1 MGNDTVPTR
10 SDWSV
15 VGDKVKFEKLS
26 KEKLFDLY
34 VKKTLLKTQKM
45 FDYEGLPETL
55 PKRFVELILQTWGY
69 LILKKVNGE
78 WYGFYGGLGG
88 VPDAYYQPT
97 KATIANPY
105 LKYSAT
111 LEIDKECVVIR
122 NDALRMGLMPMIE
135 RYAYLQAETDI
146 SFKFMA
152 VNTRVGWIINTKS
165 DQQKESAEK
174 FLDNIEKGEKLG
186 VIHSKDFDPDENLD
200 VYNQQLTPN
209 LIQHLIELKQYN
221 EGTFLQEIGIQSA
234 FNMKREAIN
243 EAEAA
248 LSTDILFPL
257 IDEML
262 EEREEGWKK
271 FNEMSGENVKVKL
284 SSVWE
289 HLRNTREM
297 SDQIIETQI
306 KDNMGVDEPSKEV
319 NVDEGKNDN

>member
-1 MGNDTVPTR
+1 MANDRVPNR

-15 VGDKVKFEKLS
+15 VGDAVKFESLT
-26 KEKLFDLY
+26 KEKLFNLY
-34 VKKTLLKTQKM
+34 VRKTLLKTQKM
-45 FDYEGLPETL
+45 FDYEGLPKTL

-69 LILKKVNGE
+69 IILKQVDGE

-88 VPDAYYQPT
+88 VPDVYYQPT
-97 KATIANPY
+97 IATVSNPY

-111 LEIDKECVVIR
+111 LEIDKDCILIR
-122 NDALRMGLMPMIE
+122 NDALRMGLLPLIE

-152 VNTRVGWIINTKS
+152 VNTRVGWIINTKNDS
-165 DQQKESAEK
+165 QKESAEE
-174 FLDNIEKGEKLG
+174 FLSNIEKGEKLG
-186 VIHSKDFDPDENLD
+186 VIHSKDFDPDEDLN

-248 LSTDILFPL
+248 LSTDILFPM
-257 IDEML
+257 IDELL
-262 EEREEGWKK
+262 EEREEGWKQ
-271 FNEMSGENVKVKL
+271 FNEFSGLNVKVKL

-297 SDQIIETQI
+297 SDTIIENEI
-306 KDNMGVDEPSKEV
+306 KDSMNVEEPSKEENV
-319 NVDEGKNDN
+319 NENENNS

>member
-1 MGNDTVPTR
+1 MANNTVPAR
-10 SDWSV
+10 SDWD
-15 VGDKVKFEKLS
+15 VGGKIKFDSLR
-26 KEKLFDLY
+26 KENLFNLY

-45 FDYEGLPETL
+45 FDYDGLPETI
-55 PKRFVELILQTWGY
+55 PKRFFELILQTWGFI
-69 LILKKVNGE
+69 ILKKVNNE

-97 KATIANPY
+97 IATIANPY

-111 LEIDKECVVIR
+111 LEIDKECIVIR

-135 RYAYLQAETDI
+135 RYAYLQTETDI
-146 SFKFMA
+146 SFKFIA
-152 VNTRVGWIINTKS
+152 VNSRVSYIINTKNDS
-165 DQQKESAEK
+165 QKESAEM
-174 FLDNIEKGEKLG
+174 FLDKIEKGEKLG
-186 VIHSKDFDPDENLD
+186 IIHSEDFDPDEDLN
-200 VYNQQLTPN
+200 VFSQQITPN

-262 EEREEGWKK
+262 EEREEGLKR
-271 FNEMSGENVKVKL
+271 FNEMSGLNVSVKL

-306 KDNMGVDEPSKEV
+306 KENMNVEEPSKEE
-319 NVDEGKNDN
+319 NVDERND

>member
-1 MGNDTVPTR
+1 MSNDRVPNR

-15 VGDKVKFEKLS
+15 VGDKVKFESLT
-26 KEKLFDLY
+26 KENLFNLY

-69 LILKKVNGE
+69 IILKQVDGE

-97 KATIANPY
+97 IATVANPY

-111 LEIDKECVVIR
+111 LEIDKDCIVIR
-122 NDALRMGLMPMIE
+122 NDALRMGLLPLIE
-135 RYAYLQAETDI
+135 RYAYLQSETDI

-152 VNTRVGWIINTKS
+152 VNTRVGWIINTKNDS
-165 DQQKESAEK
+165 QKESAEA
-174 FLDNIEKGEKLG
+174 FLKDIEDGTKLG
-186 VIHSKDFDPDENLD
+186 IIHSKEFDPDEDLN

-262 EEREEGWKK
+262 DERNEGWDK
-271 FNEMSGENVKVKL
+271 FNKMSGLNVKVKL

-306 KDNMGVDEPSKEV
+306 KENMNVEEPSEEA
-319 NVDEGKNDN
+319 NVDESKDNS

>member
-1 MGNDTVPTR
+1 MSNDKIPNR
-10 SDWSV
+10 ADWSII
-15 VGDKVKFEKLS
+15 GDKVKFDSLS
-26 KEKLFDLY
+26 KERLFNLY

-45 FDYEGLPETL
+45 FEYEGLPETI
-55 PKRFVELILQTWGY
+55 PKRFFELILQTWGY
-69 LILKKVNGE
+69 IILKQVDGK

-88 VPDAYYQPT
+88 VPDVYYQPT
-97 KATIANPY
+97 IATIANPY

-111 LEIDKECVVIR
+111 LKIDEECIVIR
-122 NDALRMGLMPMIE
+122 NDALRMGLLPMIE

-152 VNTRVGWIINTKS
+152 VNARVGWLINTKN
-165 DQQKESAEK
+165 DEQKESAEE
-174 FLDNIEKGEKLG
+174 FLDNIEKGNKLG
-186 VIHSKDFDPDENLD
+186 VIHSKDFDVDENLD

-248 LSTDILFPL
+248 LSTDTLFPL
-257 IDEML
+257 IDDML
-262 EEREEGWKK
+262 EEREEGLKQW
-271 FNEMSGENVKVKL
+271 NEMSGLNVKVKL
-284 SSVWE
+284 ASVWE

-297 SDQIIETQI
+297 TDKIIETQI
-306 KDNMGVDEPSKEV
+306 KDNMNVDEPSEEV
-319 NVDEGKNDN
+319 NVDERENNG

>member
-1 MGNDTVPTR
+1 MANDKVPNR

-15 VGDKVKFEKLS
+15 VGDAVKFESLT
-26 KEKLFDLY
+26 KEKLFNLY

-45 FDYEGLPETL
+45 FDYEGLPKTL
-55 PKRFVELILQTWGY
+55 PKRYVELILQTWGY
-69 LILKKVNGE
+69 LILKQVDGE

-88 VPDAYYQPT
+88 VPDVYYQPT
-97 KATIANPY
+97 VATVSNPY

-111 LEIDKECVVIR
+111 LEIDKDCIVIR
-122 NDALRMGLMPMIE
+122 NDALRMGLLPLIE

-152 VNTRVGWIINTKS
+152 VNTRVGWIINTKNDS
-165 DQQKESAEK
+165 QKESAEL

-186 VIHSKDFDPDENLD
+186 VIHSKDFDPDEDLN

-248 LSTDILFPL
+248 LSTDILFPM
-257 IDEML
+257 IDELL
-262 EEREEGWKK
+262 EERQDGWKR
-271 FNEMSGENVKVKL
+271 FNEFSGSNVTVKL

-297 SDQIIETQI
+297 SDTIIENEI
-306 KDNMGVDEPSKEV
+306 KESMNVEEPNKEE
-319 NVDEGKNDN
+319 NVDERKD

>member
-1 MGNDTVPTR
+1 
-10 SDWSV
+10 
-15 VGDKVKFEKLS
+15 
-26 KEKLFDLY
+26 
-34 VKKTLLKTQKM
+34 M
-45 FDYEGLPETL
+45 FDYEGLPKTL

-69 LILKKVNGE
+69 IILKQVDGE

-97 KATIANPY
+97 IATVSNPY

-111 LEIDKECVVIR
+111 LEIDKDCIVIR
-122 NDALRMGLMPMIE
+122 NDALRMGLLPLIE

-152 VNTRVGWIINTKS
+152 VNTRVGWIINTKNDS
-165 DQQKESAEK
+165 QKDSAEE
-174 FLDNIEKGEKLG
+174 FLNNIEKGEKLG
-186 VIHSKDFDPDENLD
+186 VIHSKDFDPDEDLN

-248 LSTDILFPL
+248 LSTDILFPM
-257 IDEML
+257 IDELL
-262 EEREEGWKK
+262 EEREDGWKR
-271 FNEMSGENVKVKL
+271 FNEFSGEHVKVKL

-297 SDQIIETQI
+297 SDTIIENEI
-306 KDNMGVDEPSKEV
+306 KDSMNVEEPSKEENV
-319 NVDEGKNDN
+319 NENENNS

>member
-1 MGNDTVPTR
+1 MADDRVPPR
-10 SDWSV
+10 QDWSC
-15 VGDKVKFEKLS
+15 VGDKVKFDKLS

-34 VKKTLLKTQKM
+34 VRKTLLKTQMM
-45 FDYEGLPETL
+45 FEYEGLPETI
-55 PKRFVELILQTWGY
+55 PKRFLELILQTWGY
-69 LILKKVNGE
+69 VILKEVDGK

-97 KATIANPY
+97 KATISNPY

-111 LEIDKECVVIR
+111 LEIDEECVVIR
-122 NDALRMGLMPMIE
+122 NDALRMGLLPMIE

-152 VNTRVGWIINTKS
+152 VNARVGWLINTKNDS
-165 DQQKESAEK
+165 QKESAEV
-174 FLDNIEKGEKLG
+174 FLDNIEKGNKLG
-186 VIHSKDFDPDENLD
+186 VIHSKDFDVDENLD

-209 LIQHLIELKQYN
+209 LIQHLIELKQYT

-248 LSTDILFPL
+248 LSTDTLFPL
-257 IDEML
+257 IDQML
-262 EEREEGWKK
+262 LEREEGLKQ
-271 FNEMSGENVKVKL
+271 FNKMSGLNVTVKL
-284 SSVWE
+284 NSVWE

-297 SDQIIETQI
+297 SDKIIESEI
-306 KDNMGVDEPSKEV
+306 KDAMNVEEPSEEV
-319 NVDEGKNDN
+319 NVDERNVES